1 MGGRKKYIYV
11 SPLRRVRYCM
21 FRALDDITLNFDI
34 TTPTARGKCHPNFTD
49 EKGEF

>member
-1 MGGRKKYIYV
+1 
-11 SPLRRVRYCM
+11 M

-49 EKGEF
+49 EKGEFQRGEVAGAHSKGVDNAPCH